1 MIPASDHHTRSLL
14 LRRVSSWSQQSAL
27 QESQDEV
34 GGYSLLTSSEDEPTS
49 RFESQQDYVRNL
61 VHRLLP
67 GFEFEQ
73 PPPPAAAS
81 TSNSSNQGMEDGER
95 SMELAASGDG
105 THHEDELSGLDELL
119 ASTDINREEA
129 NTARVG
135 HHRRRP
141 SMFLP
146 HERTRKNVKLYI
158 VLVLLIVSGVG
169 NVTLSKLQAL
179 PM

>member
-27 QESQDEV
+27 QESQDDV
-34 GGYSLLTSSEDEPTS
+34 GGYSLLEDEPD
-49 RFESQQDYVRNL
+49 SQQDYIRNL

-73 PPPPAAAS
+73 PPPPTATS
-81 TSNSSNQGMEDGER
+81 SNSSNQGMEDGER

-105 THHEDELSGLDELL
+105 THREDELSGLDALL
-119 ASTDINREEA
+119 ASTDTNREEA
-129 NTARVG
+129 TSARVG
-135 HHRRRP
+135 RHRRRP

-169 NVTLSKLQAL
+169 SVTLSKLQAL